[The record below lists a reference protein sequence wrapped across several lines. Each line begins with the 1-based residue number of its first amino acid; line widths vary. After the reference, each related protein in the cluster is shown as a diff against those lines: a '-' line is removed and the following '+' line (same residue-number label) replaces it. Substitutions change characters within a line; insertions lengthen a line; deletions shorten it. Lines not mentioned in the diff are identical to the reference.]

1 MKIPELVKQADQGLD
16 TIGKTTA
23 QIATQL
29 TGYAT
34 GFREVAD
41 KFGITPFD
49 TQAVIDSIG
58 KIEGQV
64 QGEIKEWQKQIGA
77 IGDQA
82 IQYYGQ
88 VQSVAKSVGVSI
100 DWLN

>member
-1 MKIPELVKQADQGLD
+1 MKIPELVKQADQGLS
-16 TIGKTTA
+16 TVGKSTQ

-34 GFREVAD
+34 GFREVSD
-41 KFGITPFD
+41 KFGISPFD
-49 TQAVIDSIG
+49 TRAVIDSIG
-58 KIEGQV
+58 KIEGQI
-64 QGEIKEWQKQIGA
+64 QGEIKNWQKQIGA

-82 IQYYGQ
+82 MQYYSQ
-88 VQSVAKSVGVSI
+88 VQSVAKSAGVKI

>member
-1 MKIPELVKQADQGLD
+1 MKIPELVKNADQGLD
-16 TIGKTTA
+16 TIGKSTQ

-41 KFGITPFD
+41 RFGITPFD
-49 TQAVIDSIG
+49 TQAMINSIG
-58 KIEGQV
+58 RIEGDI
-64 QGEIKEWQKQIGA
+64 QGTIKDFQKQIGA
-77 IGDQA
+77 IGTQA
-82 IQYYGQ
+82 MQYYGQ
-88 VQSVAKSVGVSI
+88 VQSVAKSAGVKI